1 MPIYEYSCHA
11 CGNVFSLLQS
21 IRTGPGETACP
32 KCQSLDLRK
41 LPSSFASA
49 VAGAP
54 GSEFAPPAT
63 APSGGG
69 GGCCG
74 GGCGCG

>member
-1 MPIYEYSCHA
+1 MPIYEYSCNT
-11 CGNVFSLLQS
+11 CGNVFSKLQS
-21 IRTGPGETACP
+21 IRTGPGETECT
-32 KCQSLDLRK
+32 KCKSLDLRK
-41 LPSSFASA
+41 IPSSFASA

-54 GSEFAPPAT
+54 GSEFAAPAT
-63 APSGGG
+63 QPSGG